1 MRMSD
6 FKTDEYANLIG
17 GSEFEPKPPGM
28 PDHGTMPA
36 RLLDPAVQLVRQ
48 VSSRAS

>member
-1 MRMSD
+1 MSD

-28 PDHGTMPA
+28 PE
-36 RLLDPAVQLVRQ
+36 RR
-48 VSSRAS
+48 SRCPSKSTCL